1 MSDHCFALMGATQ
14 LLFPLLILL
23 LLLLLLERVAEPVRA
38 LPNVQRKIRKCQRKV
53 ESGVK
58 RK

>member
-14 LLFPLLILL
+14 LLFPLLI